1 MLDLIPIA
9 VFFGVIGIIASMQ
22 ISEKGGLFAIF
33 WITAIAFVAAK
44 IAQFVAY
51 TVPLG

>member
-1 MLDLIPIA
+1 MESLIPIS
-9 VFFGVIGIIASMQ
+9 VFIGVIVILASMT
-22 ISEKGGLFAIF
+22 ISSKGGLFAIF

-51 TVPLG
+51 TVPL